1 VWDFTVETGKAYNP
15 SPPDGGWSVESTY
28 VEWTPSC
35 LATSHDIYYSTNW
48 EDVNDGSAYL
58 MTWFSP
64 WFDFGGIM
72 DPGKRYYWRID
83 ENGPVTF
90 PDGDVWTF
98 QARGGAVA
106 LYTFDGPLDTNLPDP
121 IEDDTENVEFV
132 HCRGSVPYGHGP
144 LARMVYGEANPVVSP
159 LETGA
164 HFIQGA
170 PETHQNGLR
179 RQVYGFDIIDLEK
192 DGYTIEA
199 WIKQEAR
206 TTDNT
211 RSEFGGE
218 DFAGSLF
225 RKYDLSYAVG
235 VGAEGA
241 LRFAHSGE
249 DNVIATKAGAI
260 PLNEW
265 VHVAA
270 VYDGDGSDPCTE
282 QKLYIGG
289 ELVATGWAPTLNPYD
304 DDDTAIGCAVR
315 PRRAGY
321 QRMGNMFRGIID
333 EMQISDIALPPERFR
348 IRGDRRLAWLPKPS
362 HGKTKVPID
371 TMLLWKPGELASSH
385 DIYMGTSESDVND
398 ANTSVTLGVF
408 MGNREPNDYD
418 PGALALA
425 KTYYWR
431 IDEVND
437 TNGATFKGGVWR
449 FTTAGY
455 VVIDDFEQYD
465 QDNRIY
471 YTWDDGQVND
481 SGSYIDLN
489 QNPDYSYD
497 SEQSMLCVYD
507 TTMDWGYGAYVSE
520 VSRLVDFTDWNSLG
534 LKILTVHFYGDPFN
548 DANET
553 EEPYAGVED
562 GSYTYA
568 EARYGDE
575 GHDIK
580 DLEEAEW
587 HAWDIP
593 LSRFTDGGVDLNDVV
608 TIYLGLGDRTNN
620 TTPGTEPAGVVY
632 FDEIWLQPPICVPE
646 EGPLYDL
653 SGNCVVD
660 WADVGIVGEEWL
672 KRDLDFRPPVAP
684 SGLVAHWAFDG
695 NANDSNG
702 TNHGVAEGEYAYV
715 DGRIGA
721 NSIEFTDDIS
731 DDGGRV
737 LVPDAPALTPA
748 AEVTVAAWVNPTKGQ
763 EDSVRVLVKG
773 GDNTETYAIQMS
785 NDTPNLLLRDPS
797 GNGHG
802 LDSNA
807 DLEEDEWTHIAA
819 TYDGDVGTF
828 YVNAQVTNSEDMA
841 DFNPVHDSNGLAIGN
856 RSDAMDKAYVGKIDD
871 VQIYDVA
878 LSQADIV
885 YIVSEGSGY
894 LPLVSPAEIHTSEP
908 EGQKAVNI
916 KDLAELLTKWLETK
930 YWPD

>member
-1 VWDFTVETGKAYNP
+1 MMRKLILLTSLVFVLPMAGNAWAGFNEPVDLALRTEVDGNFVPFPPTAKDDWTPWLAYGDTGEPHDARSICDVNGSGMCFGIASTPFGAHQQQGMSADPFSVDAICNTWLRCEWETVGSPSADGHLALWGPGLLAGKYEVVIYHNRTDLGGDPCDPNFARMPRVFVQSYCEANLQARYGRGNIDNIGAPLCDCNVVVPMVNDVNVWIQAVTSDAELIPSRVGFELLRDGNSVHIICEAPPAGSACINAFIVRAPSARWAFSPSPGSGSENVCPDVVLSWESGTEANDVNGQDLYFSSDYNDVNERKAAGHIGLQSDTNYAPPANLDWGQTYYWRVDTVNEPCMTPGTVWDFTVETGKAYNP

-481 SGSYIDLN
+481 SGSYIDL
-489 QNPDYSYD
+489 
-497 SEQSMLCVYD
+497 
-507 TTMDWGYGAYVSE
+507 
-520 VSRLVDFTDWNSLG
+520 
-534 LKILTVHFYGDPFN
+534 
-548 DANET
+548 
-553 EEPYAGVED
+553 
-562 GSYTYA
+562 
-568 EARYGDE
+568 
-575 GHDIK
+575 
-580 DLEEAEW
+580 
-587 HAWDIP
+587 
-593 LSRFTDGGVDLNDVV
+593 
-608 TIYLGLGDRTNN
+608 
-620 TTPGTEPAGVVY
+620 
-632 FDEIWLQPPICVPE
+632 
-646 EGPLYDL
+646 
-653 SGNCVVD
+653 
-660 WADVGIVGEEWL
+660 
-672 KRDLDFRPPVAP
+672 
-684 SGLVAHWAFDG
+684 
-695 NANDSNG
+695 
-702 TNHGVAEGEYAYV
+702 
-715 DGRIGA
+715 
-721 NSIEFTDDIS
+721 
-731 DDGGRV
+731 
-737 LVPDAPALTPA
+737 
-748 AEVTVAAWVNPTKGQ
+748 
-763 EDSVRVLVKG
+763 
-773 GDNTETYAIQMS
+773 
-785 NDTPNLLLRDPS
+785 
-797 GNGHG
+797 
-802 LDSNA
+802 
-807 DLEEDEWTHIAA
+807 
-819 TYDGDVGTF
+819 
-828 YVNAQVTNSEDMA
+828 
-841 DFNPVHDSNGLAIGN
+841 
-856 RSDAMDKAYVGKIDD
+856 
-871 VQIYDVA
+871 
-878 LSQADIV
+878 
-885 YIVSEGSGY
+885 
-894 LPLVSPAEIHTSEP
+894 
-908 EGQKAVNI
+908 
-916 KDLAELLTKWLETK
+916 
-930 YWPD
+930 